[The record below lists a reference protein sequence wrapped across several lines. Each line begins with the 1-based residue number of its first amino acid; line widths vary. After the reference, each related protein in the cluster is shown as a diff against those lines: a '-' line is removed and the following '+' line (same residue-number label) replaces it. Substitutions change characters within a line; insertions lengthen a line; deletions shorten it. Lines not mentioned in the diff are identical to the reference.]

1 VSRASLASVCVVGV
15 GAVAAGT
22 ASPPVLAAGMGLLL
36 LPGVAWALLVSSA
49 RWVAVTR
56 TVASCEV
63 LEDVAVRLLFT
74 VHAAWWLPVRIE
86 VEDHLGGWR
95 PVERRRACLELV
107 VPRPGAYWL
116 SPSRVRLRDPTGAFE
131 RRIAAGNSEHLL
143 VLPVPQ
149 RESIAGRARF
159 GPTDEPEPQG
169 FKPYVPGTPL
179 THIHWP
185 ALARGAEL
193 QVRNFAP
200 PPCRLPLVV
209 VDTGGTS
216 RLEALDWLARTAAGH
231 VLELA
236 RSGGCRVLFPGDTT
250 PMGVVGVG
258 DAWRAVHRR
267 LATLA
272 TDAPSTQPRAAAS
285 GAAVRLR
292 GTGAPAA
299 LPPAPP
305 LPPGLLPAA

>member
-1 VSRASLASVCVVGV
+1 VCFIGV
-15 GAVAAGT
+15 GAVGAGT
-22 ASPPVLAAGMGLLL
+22 ASPPLLAAGIGLLL
-36 LPGVAWALLVSSA
+36 LPGAAWALLVSSA
-49 RWVAVTR
+49 RWVAVKR
-56 TVASCEV
+56 TVVSCEV
-63 LEDVAVRLLFT
+63 PEDVAVRLHFT
-74 VHAAWWLPVRIE
+74 AHTAWWLPVHIE

-95 PVERRRACLELV
+95 PIERGRACLELV

-131 RRIAAGNSEHLL
+131 RRIAAGSPEHLL
-143 VLPVPQ
+143 ILPVPH
-149 RESIAGRARF
+149 RESIAHRTQFGR
-159 GPTDEPEPQG
+159 TDEPEAHG
-169 FKPYVPGTPL
+169 LRSYVPGTPL
-179 THIHWP
+179 ARIHWP

-200 PPCRLPLVV
+200 PSCPLPLVV
-209 VDTGGTS
+209 VDTGGAS

-236 RSGGCRVLFPGDTT
+236 RTGGCRVLLPGETT
-250 PMGVVGVG
+250 LKGVVGVG

-267 LATLA
+267 LATLGTA
-272 TDAPSTQPRAAAS
+272 TPSSQPRAAVP

-292 GTGAPAA
+292 ATAAPSA

-305 LPPGLLPAA
+305 LPHGVLPEA